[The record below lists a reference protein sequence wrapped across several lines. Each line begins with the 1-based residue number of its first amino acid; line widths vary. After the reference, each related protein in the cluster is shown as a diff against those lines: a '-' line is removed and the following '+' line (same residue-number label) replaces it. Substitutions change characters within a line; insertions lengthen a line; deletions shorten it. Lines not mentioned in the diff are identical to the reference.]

1 MHNLRARGQSPRDT
15 NINTHHAINNR
26 ADEEGNNNSII
37 ANSSSP
43 RGGGESHHHRLQ
55 FRQTTTNTTN
65 NSNITNRFLS
75 MFSSST
81 SSSSSS
87 SVFSTLLNA
96 NTTIGQRVLVALAV
110 LFTLFLYL
118 GRSEDANG
126 SGSSFGGG
134 GIDSSFRREAAKA
147 VSKPGDSSKSHVLV
161 TGGAGFIGS
170 HGTLKLIEEGHVVTI
185 VDNLSR
191 GNEGA
196 LRALKKEIGKL
207 GKPRRSLRVIHGDL
221 ADANVLNAAFDT
233 SPKVDKVIHFA
244 AVAYVGE
251 SMADPNKYY
260 KNVTSNTATLLQAMD
275 RFKVNELIY
284 SSTCATYGN
293 PDVLPITEKTPTLP
307 INPYGKSK
315 LYAEEAIRDYAFANP
330 EFRAVILRYFNVFGS
345 DPKGRLGEYP
355 RPELRRHGRISGACF
370 DAALGN
376 IEHLLVMGTNH
387 DTRDGTCVRDFI
399 HVTDLIDAHILAM
412 EKATAN
418 PPSLYN
424 VGTGRGVS
432 VKEFV
437 NACKKVTKVP
447 IKVVE
452 QKEARP
458 GDYAEVYA
466 NVDKIE
472 EELGW
477 KARYV
482 DLEESLGHAWK
493 WRKKHPNG
501 Y

>member
-1 MHNLRARGQSPRDT
+1 MQNLRARGQSPRFHENTTARRAEEEGTHPATDLPRRHT
-15 NINTHHAINNR
+15 NIRNR
-26 ADEEGNNNSII
+26 IREMMTSRDREGWWQSLFNANNSTGH
-37 ANSSSP
+37 A
-43 RGGGESHHHRLQ
+43 
-55 FRQTTTNTTN
+55 
-65 NSNITNRFLS
+65 
-75 MFSSST
+75 
-81 SSSSSS
+81 
-87 SVFSTLLNA
+87 
-96 NTTIGQRVLVALAV
+96 RVLFLLAV
-110 LFTLFLYL
+110 LFTSALY
-118 GRSEDANG
+118 
-126 SGSSFGGG
+126 FGKTMMRRDFPAGDG
-134 GIDSSFRREAAKA
+134 DGFPRDGTIDSSRNARHKYHHYKHET
-147 VSKPGDSSKSHVLV
+147 SKTVLKPTDSAKSHVLV

-196 LRALKKEIGKL
+196 LRALTKEISKL
-207 GKPRRSLRVIHGDL
+207 KKPKRSLRVIHGDL
-221 ADANVLNAAFDT
+221 ADVDVLNAAFET
-233 SPKVDKVIHFA
+233 KPKVDKVIHFA

-293 PDVLPITEKTPTLP
+293 PDVLPITEKTPTVP

-315 LYAEEAIRDYAFANP
+315 LFAEEAIRDYAFANP

-355 RPELRRHGRISGACF
+355 RPELRKHGRISGACF
-370 DAALGN
+370 DAALGS

-437 NACKKVTKVP
+437 DACKKVTKVP

-493 WRKKHPNG
+493 WRKKHPSG

>member
-1 MHNLRARGQSPRDT
+1 MQNLSRRGGAATRGGSNERSTDAGDTFFGRAE
-15 NINTHHAINNR
+15 
-26 ADEEGNNNSII
+26 EEGRDGPRSGS
-37 ANSSSP
+37 AHRSS
-43 RGGGESHHHRLQ
+43 RLHRH
-55 FRQTTTNTTN
+55 FHRFHR
-65 NSNITNRFLS
+65 TNRRDFDDFEDDGERRRGAAVVVSSGMMLS
-75 MFSSST
+75 SAM
-81 SSSSSS
+81 
-87 SVFSTLLNA
+87 NA
-96 NTTIGQRVLVALAV
+96 NGQTGQRALVALAL
-110 LFTLFLYL
+110 LFTVILYV
-118 GRSEDANG
+118 GRS
-126 SGSSFGGG
+126 SGRIESMSA
-134 GIDSSFRREAAKA
+134 FRYEAAKA
-147 VSKPGDSSKSHVLV
+147 VAKPADRTKSHVLV

-185 VDNLSR
+185 IDNLSR

-196 LRALKKEIGKL
+196 LRALKREISRQGKS
-207 GKPRRSLRVIHGDL
+207 KRSLRVIHGDL
-221 ADANVLNAAFDT
+221 GDVNVLNAAFDT
-233 SPKVDKVIHFA
+233 SPKLDKVIHFA

-275 RFKVNELIY
+275 RFNVNELIY

-293 PDVLPITEKTPTLP
+293 PEVLPITEKTPTVP

-315 LYAEEAIRDYAFANP
+315 LFAEEAIRDYAFANP

-355 RPELRRHGRISGACF
+355 RPELRKHGRISGACF

-387 DTRDGTCVRDFI
+387 ATRDGTCVRDFI
-399 HVTDLIDAHILAM
+399 HVTDLIDAHVLAM
-412 EKATAN
+412 EKGTTN

-424 VGTGRGVS
+424 IGTGRGVS

-437 NACKKVTKVP
+437 EACKKVTKMP
-447 IKVVE
+447 IKIVE

-472 EELGW
+472 KELGW
-477 KARYV
+477 KARYL
-482 DLEESLGHAWK
+482 DIEESLGHAWK
-493 WRKKHPNG
+493 WRKKHRNG

>member
-1 MHNLRARGQSPRDT
+1 MQNLSRRGGATTRGGSDERSTDAGDTFFGRAE
-15 NINTHHAINNR
+15 
-26 ADEEGNNNSII
+26 EEGRDGPRSGS
-37 ANSSSP
+37 ARSS
-43 RGGGESHHHRLQ
+43 RLHRH
-55 FRQTTTNTTN
+55 FHRFHR
-65 NSNITNRFLS
+65 TNRRDFEDDFEDDGERRRGAAVVVSSGMMLS
-75 MFSSST
+75 SAM
-81 SSSSSS
+81 
-87 SVFSTLLNA
+87 NA
-96 NTTIGQRVLVALAV
+96 NGQTGQRALVALAL
-110 LFTLFLYL
+110 LFTVILYV
-118 GRSEDANG
+118 GRS
-126 SGSSFGGG
+126 SGRIESMSA
-134 GIDSSFRREAAKA
+134 FRYEAAKA
-147 VSKPGDSSKSHVLV
+147 VAKPADRTKSHVLV

-185 VDNLSR
+185 IDNLSR

-196 LRALKKEIGKL
+196 LRALKREISRQGKS
-207 GKPRRSLRVIHGDL
+207 KRSLRVIHGDL
-221 ADANVLNAAFDT
+221 GDVNVLNAAFDT
-233 SPKVDKVIHFA
+233 SPKLDKVIHFA

-275 RFKVNELIY
+275 RFNVNELIY

-293 PDVLPITEKTPTLP
+293 PEVLPITEKTPTVP

-315 LYAEEAIRDYAFANP
+315 LFAEEAIRDYAFANP

-355 RPELRRHGRISGACF
+355 RPELRKHGRISGACF

-387 DTRDGTCVRDFI
+387 ATRDGTCVRDFI
-399 HVTDLIDAHILAM
+399 HVTDLIDAHVLAM
-412 EKATAN
+412 EKGTTN

-424 VGTGRGVS
+424 IGTGRGVS

-437 NACKKVTKVP
+437 EACKKVTKMP
-447 IKVVE
+447 IKIVE

-472 EELGW
+472 KELGW
-477 KARYV
+477 KARYL
-482 DLEESLGHAWK
+482 DIEESLGHAWK
-493 WRKKHPNG
+493 WRKKHRNG

>member
-1 MHNLRARGQSPRDT
+1 MQNLSRRGGAATRGGSDERSTDAGDTFFGRAE
-15 NINTHHAINNR
+15 
-26 ADEEGNNNSII
+26 EEGRDGPRSGS
-37 ANSSSP
+37 AHRSS
-43 RGGGESHHHRLQ
+43 RLHRH
-55 FRQTTTNTTN
+55 FHRFHR
-65 NSNITNRFLS
+65 TNRRDFEDDFEDDGERRRGAAVVVSSGMMLS
-75 MFSSST
+75 SAM
-81 SSSSSS
+81 
-87 SVFSTLLNA
+87 NA
-96 NTTIGQRVLVALAV
+96 NGQTGQRALVALAL
-110 LFTLFLYL
+110 LFTVILYV
-118 GRSEDANG
+118 GRS
-126 SGSSFGGG
+126 SGRIESMSA
-134 GIDSSFRREAAKA
+134 FRYEAAKA
-147 VSKPGDSSKSHVLV
+147 VVKPADRTKSHVLV

-185 VDNLSR
+185 IDNLSR

-196 LRALKKEIGKL
+196 LRLKREISRQGKS
-207 GKPRRSLRVIHGDL
+207 KRSLRVIHGDL
-221 ADANVLNAAFDT
+221 GDVNVLNAAFDT
-233 SPKVDKVIHFA
+233 SPKLDKVIHFA

-275 RFKVNELIY
+275 RFNVNELIY

-293 PDVLPITEKTPTLP
+293 PEVLPITEKTPTVP

-315 LYAEEAIRDYAFANP
+315 LFAEEAIRDYAFANP

-355 RPELRRHGRISGACF
+355 RPELRKHGRISGACF

-387 DTRDGTCVRDFI
+387 ATRDGTCVRDFI
-399 HVTDLIDAHILAM
+399 HVTDLIDAHVLAM
-412 EKATAN
+412 EKGTTN

-424 VGTGRGVS
+424 IGTGRGVS

-437 NACKKVTKVP
+437 EACKKVTKMP
-447 IKVVE
+447 IKIVE

-472 EELGW
+472 KELGW
-477 KARYV
+477 KARYL
-482 DLEESLGHAWK
+482 DIEESLGHAWK
-493 WRKKHPNG
+493 WRKKHRNG

>member
-1 MHNLRARGQSPRDT
+1 MQNLLRRGGARGGSDEHFSTDADT
-15 NINTHHAINNR
+15 FFGR
-26 ADEEGNNNSII
+26 AEEEGRFDGPPLGS
-37 ANSSSP
+37 ARSS
-43 RGGGESHHHRLQ
+43 RLLHRHFHHFHR
-55 FRQTTTNTTN
+55 
-65 NSNITNRFLS
+65 TNRRDFDDFEDDGERRRGAAVVVSSGMMLS
-75 MFSSST
+75 SAM
-81 SSSSSS
+81 
-87 SVFSTLLNA
+87 NA
-96 NTTIGQRVLVALAV
+96 NGQTGQRALVALAL
-110 LFTLFLYL
+110 LFTVILYV
-118 GRSEDANG
+118 GRS
-126 SGSSFGGG
+126 SGRIESMSA
-134 GIDSSFRREAAKA
+134 FRYEAAKA
-147 VSKPGDSSKSHVLV
+147 VAKPADRTKSHVLV

-185 VDNLSR
+185 IDNLSR

-196 LRALKKEIGKL
+196 LRALKREISRQGKS
-207 GKPRRSLRVIHGDL
+207 KRSLRVIHGDL
-221 ADANVLNAAFDT
+221 GDVNLLNAAFDT
-233 SPKVDKVIHFA
+233 SPKLDKVIHFA

-275 RFKVNELIY
+275 RFNVNDLIY

-293 PDVLPITEKTPTLP
+293 PEVLPITEKTPTVP

-315 LYAEEAIRDYAFANP
+315 LFAEEAIRDYAFANP

-355 RPELRRHGRISGACF
+355 RPELRKHGRISGACF

-387 DTRDGTCVRDFI
+387 ATRDGTCVRDFI
-399 HVTDLIDAHILAM
+399 HVTDLIDAHVLAM
-412 EKATAN
+412 EKGTTN
-418 PPSLYN
+418 PPRLYN
-424 VGTGRGVS
+424 IGTGRGVS

-437 NACKKVTKVP
+437 EACKKVTKMP
-447 IKVVE
+447 IKIVE

-472 EELGW
+472 KELGW
-477 KARYV
+477 KARYL
-482 DLEESLGHAWK
+482 DIEESLGHAWK
-493 WRKKHPNG
+493 WRKKHRNG

>member
-1 MHNLRARGQSPRDT
+1 MQNLSRRGGATRGGSDERSTDAGDTFFGRAE
-15 NINTHHAINNR
+15 
-26 ADEEGNNNSII
+26 EEGRDGPRSGS
-37 ANSSSP
+37 ARSS
-43 RGGGESHHHRLQ
+43 RLHRH
-55 FRQTTTNTTN
+55 FHRFHR
-65 NSNITNRFLS
+65 TNRRDFEDDFEDDGERRRGAAVVVSSGMMLS
-75 MFSSST
+75 SAM
-81 SSSSSS
+81 
-87 SVFSTLLNA
+87 NA
-96 NTTIGQRVLVALAV
+96 NGQTGQRALVALAL
-110 LFTLFLYL
+110 LFTVILYV
-118 GRSEDANG
+118 GRS
-126 SGSSFGGG
+126 SGRIESMSA
-134 GIDSSFRREAAKA
+134 FRYEAAKA
-147 VSKPGDSSKSHVLV
+147 VAKPADRTKSHVLV

-185 VDNLSR
+185 IDNLSR

-196 LRALKKEIGKL
+196 LRALKREISRQGKS
-207 GKPRRSLRVIHGDL
+207 KRSLRVIHGDL
-221 ADANVLNAAFDT
+221 GDVNVLNAAFDT
-233 SPKVDKVIHFA
+233 SPKLDKVIHFA

-275 RFKVNELIY
+275 RFNVNELIY

-293 PDVLPITEKTPTLP
+293 PEVLPITEKTPTVP

-315 LYAEEAIRDYAFANP
+315 LFAEEAIRDYAFANP

-355 RPELRRHGRISGACF
+355 RPELRKHGRISGACF

-387 DTRDGTCVRDFI
+387 ATRDGTCVRDFI
-399 HVTDLIDAHILAM
+399 HVTDLIDAHVLAM
-412 EKATAN
+412 EKGTTN

-424 VGTGRGVS
+424 IGTGRGVS

-437 NACKKVTKVP
+437 EACKKVTKMP
-447 IKVVE
+447 IKIVE

-472 EELGW
+472 KELGW
-477 KARYV
+477 KARYL
-482 DLEESLGHAWK
+482 DIEESLGHAWK
-493 WRKKHPNG
+493 WRKKHRNG

>member
-1 MHNLRARGQSPRDT
+1 LR
-15 NINTHHAINNR
+15 
-26 ADEEGNNNSII
+26 
-37 ANSSSP
+37 
-43 RGGGESHHHRLQ
+43 
-55 FRQTTTNTTN
+55 
-65 NSNITNRFLS
+65 
-75 MFSSST
+75 
-81 SSSSSS
+81 
-87 SVFSTLLNA
+87 
-96 NTTIGQRVLVALAV
+96 
-110 LFTLFLYL
+110 
-118 GRSEDANG
+118 
-126 SGSSFGGG
+126 
-134 GIDSSFRREAAKA
+134 
-147 VSKPGDSSKSHVLV
+147 
-161 TGGAGFIGS
+161 
-170 HGTLKLIEEGHVVTI
+170 
-185 VDNLSR
+185 R

-207 GKPRRSLRVIHGDL
+207 GKTRRSLRVIHGDL

-437 NACKKVTKVP
+437 DACKKVTKVP

>member
-1 MHNLRARGQSPRDT
+1 MQNLSR
-15 NINTHHAINNR
+15 
-26 ADEEGNNNSII
+26 
-37 ANSSSP
+37 
-43 RGGGESHHHRLQ
+43 RGGGATTRGGGSDERSTDAGDTFFGRAEEEGRDGPRSGSAAHRSSRLHRH
-55 FRQTTTNTTN
+55 FHR
-65 NSNITNRFLS
+65 TNRRDFEDDFEDFDGERRRGAAVVVSSGMMLS
-75 MFSSST
+75 SAM
-81 SSSSSS
+81 
-87 SVFSTLLNA
+87 NA
-96 NTTIGQRVLVALAV
+96 NGQTGQRALVALAL
-110 LFTLFLYL
+110 LFTVILYV
-118 GRSEDANG
+118 GRS
-126 SGSSFGGG
+126 SGRIESMNA
-134 GIDSSFRREAAKA
+134 FRYEAAKA
-147 VSKPGDSSKSHVLV
+147 VAKPADRTKSHVLV

-185 VDNLSR
+185 IDNLSR

-196 LRALKKEIGKL
+196 LRALKREISRQGKS
-207 GKPRRSLRVIHGDL
+207 KRSLRVIHGDL
-221 ADANVLNAAFDT
+221 GDVNVLNAAFDT
-233 SPKVDKVIHFA
+233 SPKLDKVIHFA

-275 RFKVNELIY
+275 RFNVNELIY

-293 PDVLPITEKTPTLP
+293 PEVLPITEKTPTVP

-315 LYAEEAIRDYAFANP
+315 LFAEEAIRDYAFANP

-355 RPELRRHGRISGACF
+355 RPELRKHGRISGACF

-387 DTRDGTCVRDFI
+387 ATRDGTCVRDFI
-399 HVTDLIDAHILAM
+399 HVTDLIDAHVLAM
-412 EKATAN
+412 EKGTTN

-424 VGTGRGVS
+424 IGTGRGVS

-437 NACKKVTKVP
+437 EACKKVTKMP
-447 IKVVE
+447 IKIVE

-472 EELGW
+472 KELGW
-477 KARYV
+477 KARYL
-482 DLEESLGHAWK
+482 DIEESLGHAWK
-493 WRKKHPNG
+493 WRKKHRNG

>member
-1 MHNLRARGQSPRDT
+1 MQNLLRRGGARGGSDNEHFSTDADT
-15 NINTHHAINNR
+15 FFGR
-26 ADEEGNNNSII
+26 AEEEGRDGPRSGS
-37 ANSSSP
+37 AHRSS
-43 RGGGESHHHRLQ
+43 RLHRH
-55 FRQTTTNTTN
+55 FHRFHR
-65 NSNITNRFLS
+65 TNRRDFDDFEDDGERRRGAAVVVSSGMMLS
-75 MFSSST
+75 SAM
-81 SSSSSS
+81 
-87 SVFSTLLNA
+87 NA
-96 NTTIGQRVLVALAV
+96 NGQTGQRALVALAL
-110 LFTLFLYL
+110 LFTVILYV
-118 GRSEDANG
+118 GRS
-126 SGSSFGGG
+126 SGRIESMSA
-134 GIDSSFRREAAKA
+134 FRYEAAKA
-147 VSKPGDSSKSHVLV
+147 VAKPADRTKSHVLV

-185 VDNLSR
+185 IDNLSR

-196 LRALKKEIGKL
+196 LRALKREISRQGKS
-207 GKPRRSLRVIHGDL
+207 KRSLRVIHGDL
-221 ADANVLNAAFDT
+221 GDVNVLNAAFDT
-233 SPKVDKVIHFA
+233 SPKLDKVIHFA

-275 RFKVNELIY
+275 RFNVNELIY

-293 PDVLPITEKTPTLP
+293 PEVLPIIEKTPTVP

-315 LYAEEAIRDYAFANP
+315 LFAEEAIRDYAFANP

-355 RPELRRHGRISGACF
+355 RPELRKHGRISGACF

-387 DTRDGTCVRDFI
+387 ATRDGTCVRDFI
-399 HVTDLIDAHILAM
+399 HVTDLIDAHVLAM
-412 EKATAN
+412 EKGTTN

-424 VGTGRGVS
+424 IGTGRGVS

-437 NACKKVTKVP
+437 EACKKVTKMP
-447 IKVVE
+447 IKIVE

-472 EELGW
+472 KELGW
-477 KARYV
+477 KARYL
-482 DLEESLGHAWK
+482 DIEESLGHAWK
-493 WRKKHPNG
+493 WRKKHRNG

>member
-1 MHNLRARGQSPRDT
+1 MQNLSRRGGAATRGGSDERSTDAGDTFFGRAE
-15 NINTHHAINNR
+15 
-26 ADEEGNNNSII
+26 EEGRDGPRSGS
-37 ANSSSP
+37 AHRSS
-43 RGGGESHHHRLQ
+43 RLHRH
-55 FRQTTTNTTN
+55 FHRFHR
-65 NSNITNRFLS
+65 TNRRDFDDFEDDGERRRGAAVVVSSGMMLS
-75 MFSSST
+75 SAM
-81 SSSSSS
+81 
-87 SVFSTLLNA
+87 NA
-96 NTTIGQRVLVALAV
+96 NGQTGQRALVALAL
-110 LFTLFLYL
+110 LFTVILYV
-118 GRSEDANG
+118 GRS
-126 SGSSFGGG
+126 SGRIESMSA
-134 GIDSSFRREAAKA
+134 FRYEAAKA
-147 VSKPGDSSKSHVLV
+147 VAKPADRTKSHVLV

-185 VDNLSR
+185 IDNLSR

-196 LRALKKEIGKL
+196 LRALKREISRQGKS
-207 GKPRRSLRVIHGDL
+207 KRSLRVIHGDL
-221 ADANVLNAAFDT
+221 GDVNVLNAAFDT
-233 SPKVDKVIHFA
+233 SPKLDKVIHFA

-275 RFKVNELIY
+275 RFNVNELIY

-293 PDVLPITEKTPTLP
+293 PEVLPITEKTPTVP

-315 LYAEEAIRDYAFANP
+315 LFAEEAIRDYAFANP

-355 RPELRRHGRISGACF
+355 RPELRKHGRISGACF

-387 DTRDGTCVRDFI
+387 ATRDGTCVRDFI
-399 HVTDLIDAHILAM
+399 HVTDLIDAHVLAM
-412 EKATAN
+412 EKGTTN
-418 PPSLYN
+418 PPSSYN
-424 VGTGRGVS
+424 IGTGRGVS

-437 NACKKVTKVP
+437 EACKKVTKMP
-447 IKVVE
+447 IKIVE

-472 EELGW
+472 KELGW
-477 KARYV
+477 KARYL
-482 DLEESLGHAWK
+482 DIEESLGHAWK
-493 WRKKHPNG
+493 WRKKHRNG

>member
-1 MHNLRARGQSPRDT
+1 MQNLRARGQSPRDSTDATFT
-15 NINTHHAINNR
+15 NVGR
-26 ADEEGNNNSII
+26 ADEEGRDGVAGS
-37 ANSSSP
+37 ARSSRLHRHRNRRRDDDDDFDDNER
-43 RGGGESHHHRLQ
+43 RGA
-55 FRQTTTNTTN
+55 FV
-65 NSNITNRFLS
+65 I
-75 MFSSST
+75 SSGMV
-81 SSSSSS
+81 SSAM
-87 SVFSTLLNA
+87 NA
-96 NTTIGQRVLVALAV
+96 NTQTGQRALVALAM
-110 LFTLFLYL
+110 LFTVIIYV
-118 GRSEDANG
+118 GRS
-126 SGSSFGGG
+126 SGRIESMSA
-134 GIDSSFRREAAKA
+134 SPSTFRYEAAKA
-147 VSKPGDSSKSHVLV
+147 VAKPADRTKSHVLL

-185 VDNLSR
+185 IDNLSR

-196 LRALKKEIGKL
+196 LRALKREISRQGKS
-207 GKPRRSLRVIHGDL
+207 KRSLRVIHGDL
-221 ADANVLNAAFDT
+221 GDVNVLNAAFDT
-233 SPKVDKVIHFA
+233 SPKLDKVIHFA

-275 RFKVNELIY
+275 RFNVNELIY

-293 PDVLPITEKTPTLP
+293 PEVLPITEKTPTVP

-315 LYAEEAIRDYAFANP
+315 LFAEEAIRDYAFANP

-355 RPELRRHGRISGACF
+355 RPELRKHGRISGACF

-387 DTRDGTCVRDFI
+387 ATRDGTCVRDFI
-399 HVTDLIDAHILAM
+399 HVTDLIDAHVLAM
-412 EKATAN
+412 EKGTTN

-424 VGTGRGVS
+424 IGTGRGVS

-437 NACKKVTKVP
+437 EACKKVTKMP
-447 IKVVE
+447 IKIVE

-472 EELGW
+472 KELGW

-482 DLEESLGHAWK
+482 DIEESLGHAWK
-493 WRKKHPNG
+493 WRKKHRNG

>member
-1 MHNLRARGQSPRDT
+1 MQNLSRRGGGAT
-15 NINTHHAINNR
+15 
-26 ADEEGNNNSII
+26 
-37 ANSSSP
+37 P
-43 RGGGESHHHRLQ
+43 RGGGSDERSTADGDTFFGRAEEEGRDGPRSGSAAHRSSRLHRH
-55 FRQTTTNTTN
+55 FHRANRRDFEDDFEDFDGERRRGATVVVSSGMMLSSAMNAANGQT
-65 NSNITNRFLS
+65 
-75 MFSSST
+75 
-81 SSSSSS
+81 
-87 SVFSTLLNA
+87 
-96 NTTIGQRVLVALAV
+96 GQRALVALAL
-110 LFTLFLYL
+110 LFTVILYV
-118 GRSEDANG
+118 GRS
-126 SGSSFGGG
+126 SGRIESMSA
-134 GIDSSFRREAAKA
+134 FRYEAAKA
-147 VSKPGDSSKSHVLV
+147 VAKPADRTKSHVLV

-185 VDNLSR
+185 IDNLSR

-196 LRALKKEIGKL
+196 LRALKREISRQGKS
-207 GKPRRSLRVIHGDL
+207 KRSLRVIHGDL
-221 ADANVLNAAFDT
+221 GDVNVLNAAFDT
-233 SPKVDKVIHFA
+233 SPKLDKVIHFA

-275 RFKVNELIY
+275 RFNVNELIY

-293 PDVLPITEKTPTLP
+293 PEVLPITEKTPTVP

-315 LYAEEAIRDYAFANP
+315 LFAEEAIRDYAFANP

-355 RPELRRHGRISGACF
+355 RPELRKHGRISGACF

-387 DTRDGTCVRDFI
+387 ATRDGTCVRDFI
-399 HVTDLIDAHILAM
+399 HVTDLIDAHVLAM
-412 EKATAN
+412 EKGTTN

-424 VGTGRGVS
+424 IGTGRGVS

-437 NACKKVTKVP
+437 EACKKVTKMP
-447 IKVVE
+447 IKIVE

-472 EELGW
+472 KELGW
-477 KARYV
+477 KARYL
-482 DLEESLGHAWK
+482 DIEESLGHAWR
-493 WRKKHPNG
+493 WRKKHRNG

>member
-1 MHNLRARGQSPRDT
+1 MQNLSRRGGAATRGGSDERSTDAGDTFFGRAE
-15 NINTHHAINNR
+15 
-26 ADEEGNNNSII
+26 EEGRDGPRSGS
-37 ANSSSP
+37 AHRSS
-43 RGGGESHHHRLQ
+43 RLHRH
-55 FRQTTTNTTN
+55 FHRFHR
-65 NSNITNRFLS
+65 TNRRDFDDFEDDGERRRGAAVVVSSGMMLS
-75 MFSSST
+75 SAM
-81 SSSSSS
+81 
-87 SVFSTLLNA
+87 NA
-96 NTTIGQRVLVALAV
+96 NGQTGQRALVALAL
-110 LFTLFLYL
+110 LFTVILYV
-118 GRSEDANG
+118 GRS
-126 SGSSFGGG
+126 SGRIESMSA
-134 GIDSSFRREAAKA
+134 FRYEAAKA
-147 VSKPGDSSKSHVLV
+147 VAKPADRTKSHVLV

-185 VDNLSR
+185 IDNLSR

-196 LRALKKEIGKL
+196 LRALKREISRQGKS
-207 GKPRRSLRVIHGDL
+207 KRSLRVIHGDL
-221 ADANVLNAAFDT
+221 GDVNVLNAAFDT
-233 SPKVDKVIHFA
+233 SPKLDKVIHFA

-275 RFKVNELIY
+275 RFNVNELIY

-293 PDVLPITEKTPTLP
+293 PEVLPITEKTPTVP

-315 LYAEEAIRDYAFANP
+315 LFAEEAIRDYAFANP

-355 RPELRRHGRISGACF
+355 RPELRKHGRISGACF

-387 DTRDGTCVRDFI
+387 ATRDGTCVRDFI
-399 HVTDLIDAHILAM
+399 HVTDLIDAHVLAM
-412 EKATAN
+412 EKGTTN

-424 VGTGRGVS
+424 IGTGRGVS

-437 NACKKVTKVP
+437 EACKKVTKMP
-447 IKVVE
+447 IKIVE

-472 EELGW
+472 KELGW
-477 KARYV
+477 KARYL
-482 DLEESLGHAWK
+482 DIEESLGHAWR
-493 WRKKHPNG
+493 WRKKHRNG

>member
-1 MHNLRARGQSPRDT
+1 MQNLSRRGGAATRGGSDERSTDAGDTFFGRAE
-15 NINTHHAINNR
+15 
-26 ADEEGNNNSII
+26 EEGRDGPRSGS
-37 ANSSSP
+37 ARSS
-43 RGGGESHHHRLQ
+43 RLHRH
-55 FRQTTTNTTN
+55 FHRFHR
-65 NSNITNRFLS
+65 TNRRDFEDDFEDDGERRRGAAVVVSSGMMLS
-75 MFSSST
+75 SAM
-81 SSSSSS
+81 
-87 SVFSTLLNA
+87 NA
-96 NTTIGQRVLVALAV
+96 NGQTGQRALVALAL
-110 LFTLFLYL
+110 LFTVILYV
-118 GRSEDANG
+118 GRS
-126 SGSSFGGG
+126 SGRIESMSA
-134 GIDSSFRREAAKA
+134 FRYEAAKA
-147 VSKPGDSSKSHVLV
+147 VAKPADRTKSHVLV

-185 VDNLSR
+185 IDNLSR

-196 LRALKKEIGKL
+196 LRALKREISRQGKS
-207 GKPRRSLRVIHGDL
+207 KRSLRVIHGDL
-221 ADANVLNAAFDT
+221 GDVNVLNAAFDT
-233 SPKVDKVIHFA
+233 SPKLDKVIHFA

-275 RFKVNELIY
+275 RFNVNELIY

-293 PDVLPITEKTPTLP
+293 PEVLPITEKTPTVP

-315 LYAEEAIRDYAFANP
+315 LFAEEAIRDYAFANP

-355 RPELRRHGRISGACF
+355 RPELRKHGRISGACF

-387 DTRDGTCVRDFI
+387 ATRDGTCVRDFI
-399 HVTDLIDAHILAM
+399 HVTDLIDAHVLAM
-412 EKATAN
+412 EKGTTN

-424 VGTGRGVS
+424 IGTGRGVS

-437 NACKKVTKVP
+437 EACKKVTKMP
-447 IKVVE
+447 IKIVE

-472 EELGW
+472 KELGW
-477 KARYV
+477 KARYL
-482 DLEESLGHAWK
+482 DIEESLGHAWK
-493 WRKKHPNG
+493 WRKKHRNG

>member
-1 MHNLRARGQSPRDT
+1 MQNLSR
-15 NINTHHAINNR
+15 
-26 ADEEGNNNSII
+26 
-37 ANSSSP
+37 
-43 RGGGESHHHRLQ
+43 RGGGATTRGGGSDERSTDAGDTFFGRAEEEGRDGPRSGSAHRSSRLHRH
-55 FRQTTTNTTN
+55 FHRFHR
-65 NSNITNRFLS
+65 TNRRDFDDFEDDGERRRGAAVVVSSGMMLS
-75 MFSSST
+75 SAM
-81 SSSSSS
+81 
-87 SVFSTLLNA
+87 NA
-96 NTTIGQRVLVALAV
+96 NGQTGQRALVALAL
-110 LFTLFLYL
+110 LFTVILYV
-118 GRSEDANG
+118 GRS
-126 SGSSFGGG
+126 SGRIESMSA
-134 GIDSSFRREAAKA
+134 FRYEAAKA
-147 VSKPGDSSKSHVLV
+147 VAKPADRTKSHVLV

-185 VDNLSR
+185 IDNLSR

-196 LRALKKEIGKL
+196 LRALKREISRQGKS
-207 GKPRRSLRVIHGDL
+207 KRSLRVIHGDL
-221 ADANVLNAAFDT
+221 GDVNVLNAAFDT
-233 SPKVDKVIHFA
+233 SPKLDKVIHFA

-275 RFKVNELIY
+275 RFNVNELIY

-293 PDVLPITEKTPTLP
+293 PEVLPITEKTPTVP

-315 LYAEEAIRDYAFANP
+315 LFAEEAIRDYAFANP

-355 RPELRRHGRISGACF
+355 RPELRKHGRISGACF

-387 DTRDGTCVRDFI
+387 ATRDGTCVRDFI
-399 HVTDLIDAHILAM
+399 HVTDLIDAHVLAM
-412 EKATAN
+412 EKGTTN

-424 VGTGRGVS
+424 IGTGRGVS

-437 NACKKVTKVP
+437 EACKKVTKMP
-447 IKVVE
+447 IKIVE

-472 EELGW
+472 KELGW
-477 KARYV
+477 KARYL
-482 DLEESLGHAWK
+482 DIEESLGHAWK
-493 WRKKHPNG
+493 WRKKHRNG

>member
-1 MHNLRARGQSPRDT
+1 MQQARHRTSAATTTTAQTCAR
-15 NINTHHAINNR
+15 NR
-26 ADEEGNNNSII
+26 PTYEEEEEEGEEISERCEQ
-37 ANSSSP
+37 SSP
-43 RGGGESHHHRLQ
+43 RLLRTQNRSWFPIGGRATLARAQSIGGQGRIIAQAIRVRVSNLRFRIESAMNV
-55 FRQTTTNTTN
+55 F
-65 NSNITNRFLS
+65 IA
-75 MFSSST
+75 

-87 SVFSTLLNA
+87 SSSSSNQMKLLTFFTLLF
-96 NTTIGQRVLVALAV
+96 TVLVYAKNG
-110 LFTLFLYL
+110 LYD
-118 GRSEDANG
+118 DA
-126 SGSSFGGG
+126 SARFMK
-134 GIDSSFRREAAKA
+134 DDFKMKVAKA
-147 VSKPGDSSKSHVLV
+147 VKAHVLV

-170 HGTLKLIEEGHVVTI
+170 HGTLKLIEEGNAVTI

-196 LRALKKEIGKL
+196 LRALKKLTKGKNA
-207 GKPRRSLRVIHGDL
+207 LRVIIGDI
-221 ADANVLNAAFDT
+221 ADENVLNRAFAT
-233 SPKVDKVIHFA
+233 EPKITKVIHFA

-251 SMADPNKYY
+251 SMQDPNKYY

-275 RFKVNELIY
+275 RFNVRELIY

-293 PDVLPITEKTPTLP
+293 PDVLPITEKTVPIP

-315 LYAEEAIRDYAFANP
+315 LFAEEVIRDYANANAD
-330 EFRAVILRYFNVFGS
+330 FKAVILRYFNVFGS

-355 RPELRRHGRISGACF
+355 RPELRNHGRISGACF

-376 IEHLLVMGTNH
+376 IEHLLIMGTNH
-387 DTRDGTCVRDFI
+387 NTRDGTCIRDFI

-412 EKATAN
+412 EKATSN

-424 VGTGRGVS
+424 VGTGKGVS

-437 NACKKVTKVP
+437 HACKSVTNVP

-452 QKEARP
+452 QTEARP

-472 EELGW
+472 RELGW
-477 KARYV
+477 KAQYTN
-482 DLEESLGHAWK
+482 LEESLGHAWH
-493 WRKKHPNG
+493 WRKKHRNG

>member
-1 MHNLRARGQSPRDT
+1 MQNLSRRGGAATRGGSDERSTDAGDTFFGRAE
-15 NINTHHAINNR
+15 
-26 ADEEGNNNSII
+26 EEGRDGPRSGS
-37 ANSSSP
+37 AHRSS
-43 RGGGESHHHRLQ
+43 RLHRH
-55 FRQTTTNTTN
+55 FHRFHR
-65 NSNITNRFLS
+65 TNRRDFDDFEDDGERRRGAAVVVSSGMMLS
-75 MFSSST
+75 SAM
-81 SSSSSS
+81 
-87 SVFSTLLNA
+87 NA
-96 NTTIGQRVLVALAV
+96 NGQTGQRALVALAL
-110 LFTLFLYL
+110 LFTVILYV
-118 GRSEDANG
+118 GRS
-126 SGSSFGGG
+126 SGRIESMSA
-134 GIDSSFRREAAKA
+134 FRYEAAKA
-147 VSKPGDSSKSHVLV
+147 VAKPADRTKSHVLV

-185 VDNLSR
+185 IDNLSR

-196 LRALKKEIGKL
+196 LRALKREISRQGKS
-207 GKPRRSLRVIHGDL
+207 KRSLRVIHGDL
-221 ADANVLNAAFDT
+221 GDVNVLNAAFDT
-233 SPKVDKVIHFA
+233 SPKLDKVIHFA

-275 RFKVNELIY
+275 RFNVNELIY

-293 PDVLPITEKTPTLP
+293 PEVLPITEKTPTVP

-315 LYAEEAIRDYAFANP
+315 LFAEEAIRDYAFANP

-355 RPELRRHGRISGACF
+355 RPELRKHGRISGACF

-387 DTRDGTCVRDFI
+387 ATRDGTCVRDFI
-399 HVTDLIDAHILAM
+399 HVTDLIDAHVLAM
-412 EKATAN
+412 EKGTTN

-424 VGTGRGVS
+424 IGTGRGVS

-437 NACKKVTKVP
+437 EACKKVTKMP
-447 IKVVE
+447 IKIVE

-472 EELGW
+472 KELGW
-477 KARYV
+477 KARYL
-482 DLEESLGHAWK
+482 DIEESLGHAWK
-493 WRKKHPNG
+493 WRKKHRNG